1 VELLRKFQ
9 KVPLPSRQEIVGI
22 VADRADAYYRM
33 LWAGLTGSERLV
45 LYQLTLDGW
54 VNPKNVHAI
63 HQLEQKQLIYRQPM
77 YRILNNSF
85 RSFIRSSEHEK
96 EIAEWQKKEQEST
109 WQVLR
114 FVLIAAVIGV
124 GVWLLY
130 AQAQIFQ
137 IGTGY
142 ITALATLL
150 TAIAGLASR
159 VRRPVAPPQPG
170 GEA

>member
-1 VELLRKFQ
+1 
-9 KVPLPSRQEIVGI
+9 
-22 VADRADAYYRM
+22 
-33 LWAGLTGSERLV
+33 
-45 LYQLTLDGW
+45 
-54 VNPKNVHAI
+54 
-63 HQLEQKQLIYRQPM
+63 M
-77 YRILNNSF
+77 YRILNGSF

-96 EIAEWQKKEQEST
+96 EIAEWQKKEHEST

-124 GVWLLY
+124 GVWLFY
-130 AQAQIFQ
+130 AQAQLFQ

-150 TAIAGLASR
+150 TAIAGLAGRWKRQSTL
-159 VRRPVAPPQPG
+159 PQPG